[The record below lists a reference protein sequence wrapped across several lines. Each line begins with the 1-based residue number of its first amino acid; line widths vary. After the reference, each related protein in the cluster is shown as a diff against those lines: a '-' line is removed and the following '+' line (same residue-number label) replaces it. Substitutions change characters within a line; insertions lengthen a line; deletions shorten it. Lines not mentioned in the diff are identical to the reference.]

1 MYVSPFGHI
10 VQDVAAQSPFGPF
23 EPTTSPSLVSEQ
35 NAQPFGFALA
45 LNVSEGPSLTPV
57 TLNVTSFGSTHAI
70 KSVQINDSTYILV
83 GSNPYHYDFYI
94 INITD
99 IDSPR
104 IVNVGDIVSMIM
116 LLVVRSSCV
125 ALTAYGPEAAGA
137 RMLNVRLPFVSL

>member
-1 MYVSPFGHI
+1 MYAVIVFALVLLSPMPFVSPFGHI
-10 VQDVAAQSPFGPF
+10 VQDVAANPPLAL
-23 EPTTSPSLVSEQ
+23 EPATSPSLVSEQ

-57 TLNVTSFGSTHAI
+57 TLNVTSFGNTHAI

-83 GSNPYHYDFYI
+83 GSNPYRYDFYI

-104 IVNVGDIVSMIM
+104 IVNKTIFPNG
-116 LLVVRSSCV
+116 
-125 ALTAYGPEAAGA
+125 
-137 RMLNVRLPFVSL
+137 LNG